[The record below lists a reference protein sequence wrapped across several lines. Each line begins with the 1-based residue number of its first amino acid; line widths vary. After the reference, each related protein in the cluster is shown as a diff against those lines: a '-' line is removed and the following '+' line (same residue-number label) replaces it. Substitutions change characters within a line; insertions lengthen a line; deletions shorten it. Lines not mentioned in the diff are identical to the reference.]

1 MVKWAVASCAIGLL
15 TGNAVMAQTPPSK
28 ESVEPKL
35 ENTPAK
41 VSEEQPPEAKVKPS
55 DAPKPEKVTD
65 KKPTEVKTKLVPP
78 EYPTAKAS
86 SKNKVYDAPPKEYK
100 PTYNPAPYVAP
111 KIFDVIASPDGKTLH
126 VVGRI
131 DAGITT
137 ALKTA
142 LKANTNVTKIA
153 LSSEGG
159 SLVEGVAL
167 AHVIREAGLDTY
179 VEFHCFSSCTF
190 PFLAGKDRVISPNA
204 KIGFHQ
210 SSNKYAIYT
219 APKKDAVV
227 PGGDLLMRNIYAA
240 AKIDPAI
247 IEQALKTPPTDI
259 WMPSTAMM
267 LSGNIATRMIKPD
280 EGKTASGTWQ
290 TSDKM
295 IEQLN
300 TDPILKDIFTL
311 RPTLY
316 YRNVGELWN
325 DSALG
330 KNSYNA
336 KEKVTAKVIRML
348 LSDLDQYPD
357 DIVDAYVQL
366 ENEMWQSDEE
376 AYSVDCGYYLP
387 LQAPIIDTVSEE
399 FSTRYQNLLK
409 SMAAITVKPI
419 ESSET
424 TNASNELL
432 FLEFFGHIIANDN
445 VTSTNVT
452 KNFCSDPRSYFSQLA
467 KMPRDKRLQ
476 YTRAILS
483 STKSAATPTY

>member
-1 MVKWAVASCAIGLL
+1 MVKWTAMSIALGVLAGHTAI
-15 TGNAVMAQTPPSK
+15 AQTAPSK
-28 ESVEPKL
+28 EAVEPKL
-35 ENTPAK
+35 EHMPAK
-41 VSEEQPPEAKVKPS
+41 VSDEQPPEAPVKPV
-55 DAPKPEKVTD
+55 DTPKPEKVTD
-65 KKPTEVKTKLVPP
+65 KKPAEVKTKLVPP
-78 EYPTAKAS
+78 EYPTAKAP
-86 SKNKVYDAPPKEYK
+86 SKNKVYDALPKEYK
-100 PTYNPAPYVAP
+100 PTYTPYVPP

-137 ALKTA
+137 AFKTA
-142 LKANTNVTKIA
+142 LKSNTNVTKIA

-210 SSNKYAIYT
+210 SSNKYAIYA

-227 PGGDLLMRNIYAA
+227 PGGDLLMRNVYAA

-267 LSGNIATRMIKPD
+267 LSGNVATRMIKPD
-280 EGKTASGTWQ
+280 EGRTASGTWQ

-300 TDPILKDIFTL
+300 TDPILKDIFML

-336 KEKVTAKVIRML
+336 KEKVMAKVIRML

-387 LQAPIIDTVSEE
+387 LQAPVIDTVSEE
-399 FSTRYQNLLK
+399 FVTRYQNLLK

-419 ESSET
+419 ESSEA

-432 FLEFFGHIIANDN
+432 FLEFFGHIIANEN

-452 KNFCSDPRSYFSQLA
+452 KNFCSDPRPYFAQLA
-467 KMPRDKRLQ
+467 KMPRDKRLI

-483 STKSAATPTY
+483 STKSAAIPTY